1 MSVIVLSAGGTGG
14 HLFPAEALS
23 RELIKRGRSI
33 IVMTDARFAH
43 YATQFPGARIQ
54 TVPSSPFNA
63 ITAPFKIAAG
73 IAVALARLMKLKPA
87 AVIGFGGYP
96 SVPVMLAATLL
107 RLPTAIIEQNAV
119 VGRAN
124 RLVMNRVKVV
134 AAAFP
139 IARFAP
145 ADVSKIVLTGNPLR
159 PEVEALWGTPY
170 NVIEAGGP
178 LRLLVF
184 GGSQGARAL
193 SEIVP
198 AALTRLPHELKLRL
212 SVVQQCR
219 PEDIENV
226 RTIYRNAEIRAHL
239 DTFFPDLPKR
249 MAETHLVIARAGAG
263 TVGSSEIQVD
273 RDHGRRRPSSRLDSR
288 GACRGTEA
296 RHRPGTRPRIRG
308 GGVQLLGLGRHRT
321 GESAQQSLGGEPRT
335 GHLQDAARK
344 LPGVAG
350 LLCAGCSHLLRAAA
364 PLRPIRL
371 AGSGPARRG
380 QGGWNRV
387 PSVSAPA
394 ARSPGPAGRHSWG
407 APNPRSA
414 AAFRPCRRRG

>member
-96 SVPVMLAATLL
+96 SVPVMLAAILL

-263 TVGSSEIQVD
+263 TVAELMAI
-273 RDHGRRRPSSRLDSR
+273 GRPAILVPLPGALDDNQTPNADILARAEAGWRVKQCDLTQNSLAQMLIKIFADPMALARRAAKAHALVTTRAAEKLADVVEELAGPSSDKR
-288 GACRGTEA
+288 EA
-296 RHRPGTRPRIRG
+296 
-308 GGVQLLGLGRHRT
+308 
-321 GESAQQSLGGEPRT
+321 A
-335 GHLQDAARK
+335 
-344 LPGVAG
+344 
-350 LLCAGCSHLLRAAA
+350 
-364 PLRPIRL
+364 
-371 AGSGPARRG
+371 
-380 QGGWNRV
+380 
-387 PSVSAPA
+387 
-394 ARSPGPAGRHSWG
+394 
-407 APNPRSA
+407 
-414 AAFRPCRRRG
+414 